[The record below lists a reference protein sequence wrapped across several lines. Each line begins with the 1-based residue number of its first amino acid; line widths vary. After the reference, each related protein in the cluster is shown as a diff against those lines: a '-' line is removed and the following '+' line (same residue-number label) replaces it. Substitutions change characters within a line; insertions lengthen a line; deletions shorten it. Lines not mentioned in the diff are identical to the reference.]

1 MRFSIFGLA
10 GLLFAGVA
18 VPPTSDDL
26 AGSYKALQEAVSK
39 QDAAEVK
46 QLAVTTCDLAR
57 EQISAPEPEG
67 DAMKE
72 LWKSRVAYARDVEAY
87 TEYALYA
94 TALTA
99 KPAPAADL
107 LATLEK
113 QNPKSKYLDPGYAH
127 YFYALSQTGGAAKIP
142 AIAEKAL
149 ANFPNNE
156 DLLLVLADSAMNR
169 QQLDRAGVYA
179 ERLLSS
185 LSGHAAPQGV
195 AASDWER
202 KRTAALTRGYWIA
215 GLAHSA
221 KNEYA
226 SANKDLRAALPLV
239 QGDKAMLAAALFNLG
254 VANYHLGRQ
263 GMSRAQIMEGAK
275 FSEQAA
281 AISGPF
287 QRQAWTNAHLM
298 KAEAEKMF
306 VRK

>member
-18 VPPTSDDL
+18 IPPSSDDL
-26 AGSYKALQEAVSK
+26 ASSYKSLQEAVAK
-39 QDAAEVK
+39 KDAAEVK
-46 QLAVTTCDLAR
+46 KLAVTTCAMAR
-57 EQISAPEPEG
+57 EEAALAEPEG
-67 DAMKE
+67 EAEKA
-72 LWKSRVAYARDVEAY
+72 LWKSRVAYARDVEGY

-99 KPAPAADL
+99 PAETSVDL
-107 LATLEK
+107 LATLE
-113 QNPKSKYLDPGYAH
+113 QQSPKSKYLDAGYAH

-156 DLLLVLADSAMNR
+156 DLLLVLADSALSR
-169 QQLDRAGVYA
+169 QQMDRAGGYA
-179 ERLLSS
+179 ERLLTA
-185 LSGHAAPQGV
+185 LARHPTPEGI
-195 AASDWER
+195 AASDWEK

-215 GLAHSA
+215 GLAHSGR
-221 KNEYA
+221 NEYA
-226 SANKDLRAALPLV
+226 GADKDLRAALPLV
-239 QGDKAMLAAALFNLG
+239 QGNKDMLAAALFNLG

-263 GMSRAQIMEGAK
+263 GMSRAQILEGAK
-275 FSEQAA
+275 FSEQAS
-281 AISGPF
+281 AIPGPF
-287 QRQAWTNAHLM
+287 QRQSWTNAHLM